1 MTEKQNAT
9 VPDIKSRE
17 KKKIKNTI
25 AEKYGFERR
34 VERAYNIVES
44 SLKGSFIVE
53 QKEEEDDDDD
63 EKNKE
68 SVNSNTHNTK
78 RKTKIYMIKSGKHNN
93 KFYEVNVENKTC
105 TCSDFIFRH
114 VKCKH
119 IIATE
124 FILP

>member
-1 MTEKQNAT
+1 M
-9 VPDIKSRE
+9 
-17 KKKIKNTI
+17 
-25 AEKYGFERR
+25 
-34 VERAYNIVES
+34 
-44 SLKGSFIVE
+44 E
-53 QKEEEDDDDD
+53 QKEEEEEDG

-68 SVNSNTHNTK
+68 LVNNNIHNTK
-78 RKTKIYMIKSGKHNN
+78 RKTKIYMIKSGKQNN